1 MLRILSFFFFLF
13 FLLPTSPTLGFFWDS
28 FGRFSIQLPPSMDL
42 FKQIKTMENEAIF
55 SEILFGRFLRD
66 AIAADEVDGSIN
78 DASRLL

>member
-1 MLRILSFFFFLF
+1 
-13 FLLPTSPTLGFFWDS
+13 
-28 FGRFSIQLPPSMDL
+28 MDL